1 MKLNK
6 NRFILLTPYSRYVVY
21 AHIYIH
27 KKRGEIYRYFL
38 CKAINN
44 ISIYTCT
51 WHKIALHFRNFTT
64 SLKKNEPSKLTK
76 GTEQRQSQI
85 NSELSNLWH

>member
-6 NRFILLTPYSRYVVY
+6 NRFTLLTLYSRYVVY
-21 AHIYIH
+21 AHTYTYM
-27 KKRGEIYRYFL
+27 KKRVEIHRYFF

-51 WHKIALHFRNFTT
+51 WYKKALHSRNFTI
-64 SLKKNEPSKLTK
+64 SLKKLKKN
-76 GTEQRQSQI
+76 
-85 NSELSNLWH
+85 